1 MFIIGN
7 ILGNRASAKE
17 RKEKREQ
24 IKSHQQPASRLEIDQ
39 KLEERNERDQNS
51 KRIKIR
57 GKRVSCGNTGSV
69 LQLGITKGA
78 SEFETTQKERK

>member
-1 MFIIGN
+1 MATYCAIAQAQ
-7 ILGNRASAKE
+7 RKE
-17 RKEKREQ
+17 RRSGSRSNLQNAMFQNALLTVAAHRE
-24 IKSHQQPASRLEIDQ
+24 
-39 KLEERNERDQNS
+39 EENS

-78 SEFETTQKERK
+78 SEFETTQKQRK

>member
-1 MFIIGN
+1 METYCAIAQAQ
-7 ILGNRASAKE
+7 RKE
-17 RKEKREQ
+17 RRSGSRSNLTNNQPHASRLIRNEKRE
-24 IKSHQQPASRLEIDQ
+24 K
-39 KLEERNERDQNS
+39 RNERDQSS

-57 GKRVSCGNTGSV
+57 RKRVSRGNTGSV